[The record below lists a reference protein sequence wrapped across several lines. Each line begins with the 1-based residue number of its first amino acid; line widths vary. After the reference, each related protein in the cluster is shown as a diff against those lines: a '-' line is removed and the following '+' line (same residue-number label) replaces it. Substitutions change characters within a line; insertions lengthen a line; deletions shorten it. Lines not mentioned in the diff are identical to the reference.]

1 MQRLGTY
8 TARLVFVLAMPL
20 FLASGSAPA
29 FTAFPPDR
37 FAFSI
42 GVAPRVSAVGTPR
55 SLLANGCTGPVT
67 LDESAVASTGTL
79 VMRMTPESTGC
90 VERTV
95 VLNYT
100 PRSIGTL
107 RILMKKPDGSTVAEA
122 QIETVAGARSTVN
135 LDGMWFDPA
144 TNGSGISF
152 HHAAGSDVVFGTWFL
167 YGSQTIQQSLPSTRW
182 YSLQTMQWVQGG
194 TLLVGIAYEG
204 RANNVQPSCMSGD
217 DCPRPAVEL
226 RTVGSVSV
234 SVIDQ
239 NNLRIEAF
247 DQYGR
252 TAFVSLLKRL

>member
-1 MQRLGTY
+1 MKNSGTY
-8 TARLVFVLAMPL
+8 VGRLLCVLGIPL
-20 FLASGSAPA
+20 LLISTSAPA

-79 VMRMTPESTGC
+79 VMRMVPESIGC

-107 RILMKKPDGSTVAEA
+107 RVIMKRPDGSTVAEA
-122 QIETVAGARSTVN
+122 QMETVSGARSTVN

-152 HHAAGSDVVFGTWFL
+152 HHSASSDVVFGTWFL
-167 YGSQTIQQSLPSTRW
+167 YGSPSTQQALPSPRW
-182 YSLQTMQWVQGG
+182 YSLQAMQWVQGG

-204 RANNVQPSCMSGD
+204 RANNVNPSCVPGD

-226 RTVGSVSV
+226 RTVGTVSV

-252 TAFVSLLKRL
+252 SAFVSSLQRL